1 MHASSK
7 GSDEGSQQSL
17 FSLACDAAG
26 FAPHVHPD
34 ELRSVR
40 HSCAGRGRRD
50 VVTCQDE
57 YRDEFVD
64 EVGTLDTLVIDL
76 RGVAFPLDK
85 FLPVV
90 PRGMF
95 DRNANEIPYPVVG
108 VMLND
113 ILTKRVSTRHGYYYL
128 PEDTDINTEILKRPI
143 FAGKHVILL
152 TCGQDILIETLW
164 WKRHELELFKKI
176 ASIGFLAVTGMNFS
190 IFSGE
195 CPFSHALNTMKGLR
209 YCEALDHL
217 GVWAVPHIYAI
228 NAPQQERW
236 KDWLNARPHIRLV
249 TINTQLQRNRK
260 RDIRELVLTVEY
272 LLENTEVSILLHGRG
287 IGLSPHAKKAY
298 ALRLHYAASGPLK
311 SAVIRK
317 DKSPSE
323 YIQIFVNRLT
333 AADW

>member
-7 GSDEGSQQSL
+7 GSDDDSQQSL
-17 FSLACDAAG
+17 FSLACDAAE

-57 YRDEFVD
+57 YRDEFVE
-64 EVGTLDTLVIDL
+64 EVGTLDMSVIDL
-76 RGVAFPLDK
+76 KGVTFPLDT

-90 PRGMF
+90 PHGMF
-95 DRNANEIPYPVVG
+95 DRDASEIPYPVVG

-113 ILTKRVSTRHGYYYL
+113 ILTKRVSTRHDYYYL
-128 PEDTDINTEILKRPI
+128 PEDTDIDTGVLNRSIFTGKR
-143 FAGKHVILL
+143 VILL
-152 TCGQDILIETLW
+152 TCGQDILIETMW

-176 ASIGFLAVTGMNFS
+176 GSIGFLAVTGMNFS

-209 YCEALDHL
+209 YCETLDQL

-228 NAPQQERW
+228 NAPQRERW
-236 KDWLNARPHIRLV
+236 KDLLNARPHIRLV
-249 TINTQLQRNRK
+249 TINTQLQRTRK
-260 RDIRELVLTVEY
+260 RDIRELIQTVEH
-272 LLENTEVSILLHGRG
+272 LLENTRVSILLHGRG
-287 IGLSPHAKKAY
+287 IGLSPRAKKAY
-298 ALRLHYAASGPLK
+298 VSRLHYAASGPLK

-323 YIQIFVNRLT
+323 YIQIFVSRLT
-333 AADW
+333 AAL